1 MFLFTLLQFMIFR
14 RLSLM
19 IVLLIPFYLWS
30 WEHNVE
36 NISNQDYW
44 FSAEAI
50 ADAELPINT
59 VQKNDFSV
67 ECLNDT
73 CFLSSISSRQKSS
86 YLMKNGILLLT
97 IPYYQTWWF
106 YLLIIVFIL
115 IVVYS
120 FSRAYK
126 NIQLQ
131 IVNASI
137 LQQSLG
143 TNRLILLFVGLAYPI
158 ASIINSF
165 LDDQILS
172 TQLVATISIGAATLS
187 LLATSYYSKL
197 IRRNINWIVSATF
210 VVVEGHIITLLLAN
224 NLAPTMIVGFVMI
237 TSFASIIFNSL
248 RSYVFFALI
257 VFLLATGVSYIS
269 DASYFIRLQF
279 VMISFW
285 TLMIVSVLIIVKL
298 NLSKRL
304 RLSDTI
310 LQKGDSIILVSNAKN
325 EIIFAS
331 NSIVEKLGYNLE
343 DVYGDGWWRMREKM
357 DGITREELTKNRQY
371 LDGKRLYTNAITDVG
386 GEKKYFNWTDTEIE
400 GGLVIG
406 VGQDVTSLHDYQ
418 EELKRLSMVAT
429 NTDNYVLIT
438 DKENQVL
445 WVNSAFETIFKYNA
459 KDIIGKKTSK
469 FFRVEEFNPKIIKK
483 LRQHVYENK
492 IPFRA
497 ELTDVDANGDHIW
510 LAVTVTPIVGEDGD
524 IEQIISLGSD
534 ITDKKL
540 DEFRLNEYSK
550 TLELMHDIDNVLM
563 KERTEHQL
571 FNELLSVVKKSNSM
585 YMKVS
590 LMIFD
595 EAIEYSDYY
604 FIDDRSETLSFEN
617 GLDLSEMG
625 SLTDIK
631 FKQTYVV
638 QDLVR
643 SAKSVTDQRL
653 LKEGLKSYIM
663 VPLVVGDKIMGSFNV
678 GGRYPFMFIDEEVKV
693 IQDIANSIS
702 VAYKQKEQARKIMQ
716 SEENFRQLNESLK
729 EVFWFFDQE
738 NREMIYVSK
747 AYETIFGSK
756 PSVLMENP
764 MAWMETVVPDDRVRI
779 QRTYLANVFE
789 AGFDEQFQIFHPEKG
804 LKWVHCTAVPIKNN
818 DGEVVKISGFTEDIT
833 ELKKKEE
840 ELSLLNSKLESINNI
855 NESIL
860 TNEPFGNV
868 LIASLKNLVLGQIDI
883 ARLTLSLFDF
893 ENDAYSYYRIDD
905 ELINVTEDS
914 EKLPLGQF
922 RNVNMLRRGE
932 IVVVSSIKD
941 VSEKSESDKRLLDI
955 GVNSYLQVPLIFDR
969 ELIGSLNLGF
979 VEHNEYDDDFKS
991 SLSDIAKGISLS
1003 IHQMQLKSIIESD
1016 KEELVAKNRDI
1027 TASINYAKRIQNAY
1041 LPDVS
1046 FIREFFLDA
1055 HLYYK
1060 AKDIVSGDF
1069 YWWSLLGNKLIIVVA
1084 DCTGHGVPGGFMT
1097 VLGSQTIAN
1106 IVNSKK
1112 TTDPGLLLTQLDEEI
1127 QFAINK
1133 SEETLGDGMD
1143 VGICTVDID
1152 SGELLYAGA
1161 RTSIHYVSNGE
1172 LMETKGALKSI
1183 GEAELVDVP
1192 FNTSKIQLNKGDRLF
1207 LFSDGAQDQFGGP
1220 GRRRKFSK
1228 KQLQGLICE
1237 EENLKIP
1244 LQKQY
1249 DIIVNSIEE
1258 WKGDRE
1264 LTDDITLLA
1273 LEY

>member
-14 RLSLM
+14 RLSLI
-19 IVLLIPFYLWS
+19 IVLFIPFCLWS
-30 WEHNVE
+30 VE
-36 NISNQDYW
+36 NNIEIISTQEHGSNDESITGVCLSDNAAQISDLLLEFPNAEYPMISNQTN
-44 FSAEAI
+44 
-50 ADAELPINT
+50 L
-59 VQKNDFSV
+59 
-67 ECLNDT
+67 
-73 CFLSSISSRQKSS
+73 ISSDFLQ
-86 YLMKNGILLLT
+86 NGIHLLV
-97 IPYYQTWWF
+97 IPYYQMWWF
-106 YLLIIVFIL
+106 YLVIIVFIL

-126 NIQLQ
+126 SIQLQ

-158 ASIINSF
+158 ASVINSF
-165 LDDQILS
+165 LDDKIFT
-172 TQLVATISIGAATLS
+172 TQLPATILIGTTTL
-187 LLATSYYSKL
+187 LFLALSYYSKI
-197 IRRNINWIVSATF
+197 IRRNISRIVNVIF
-210 VVVEGHIITLLLAN
+210 VVVEGHIIALLLAN
-224 NLAPTMIVGFVMI
+224 DLASTMIVGFVMV

-248 RSYVFFALI
+248 RSYVYFAL
-257 VFLLATGVSYIS
+257 VAFLLSTGVAYMSE
-269 DASYFIRLQF
+269 ANYFIRLQF

-298 NLSKRL
+298 NLFKRL

-325 EIIFAS
+325 KIIFAS

-343 DVYGDGWWRMREKM
+343 DVYGDGWWGMREKM

-371 LDGKRLYTNAITDVG
+371 LDGKRLYSNTITDVKG
-386 GEKKYFNWTDTEIE
+386 NKKYFNWTDTAIE

-406 VGQDVTSLHDYQ
+406 VGQDVTSLYDYQ

-438 DKENQVL
+438 DKENHVL

-459 KDIIGKKTSK
+459 KDIIGEKTSN

-595 EAIEYSDYY
+595 EAVEYSDYY

-617 GLDLSEMG
+617 GLDLSEMR
-625 SLTDIK
+625 SLPDINLN
-631 FKQTYVV
+631 QTYIV

-643 SAKSVTDQRL
+643 NAKSVTDQRL
-653 LKEGLKSYIM
+653 LKEGMKSYIM
-663 VPLVVGDKIMGSFNV
+663 VPLVVGDKIMGAFNV
-678 GGRYPFMFIDEEVKV
+678 GGRYPFMFIDAEVKV

-738 NREMIYVSK
+738 NGEMIYVSK

-789 AGFDEQFQIFHPEKG
+789 AGFDEQFQIVHPIRG
-804 LKWVHCTAVPIKNN
+804 LKWVHCTAVPIKND

-868 LIASLKNLVLGQIDI
+868 LISALKNLVLGQIDI

-893 ENDAYSYYRIDD
+893 ENDKYSYYRIDD
-905 ELINVTEDS
+905 ALVNVTEDS
-914 EKLPLGQF
+914 EKLPIEQF
-922 RNVNMLRRGE
+922 RNVDMLRRGE
-932 IVVVSSIKD
+932 IIVVSAIED
-941 VSEKSESDKRLLDI
+941 VLDKSESDKRLLDI
-955 GVNSYLQVPLIFDR
+955 GVTSYLQVPLIFDR

-979 VEHNEYDDDFKS
+979 VKHYEFDDAFKS

-1003 IHQMQLKSIIESD
+1003 IHQMQLKSIIETD

-1046 FIREFFLDA
+1046 FVREFFLDA
-1055 HLYYK
+1055 QLYYK

-1069 YWWSLLGNKLIIVVA
+1069 YWWSLSGNKLIIVVA

-1143 VGICTVDID
+1143 VAVCTVDID
-1152 SGELLYAGA
+1152 SGEMLYAGA
-1161 RTSIHYVSNGE
+1161 RTSIHFVSNGE
-1172 LMETKGALKSI
+1172 LVETKGALKSI

-1192 FNTSKIQLNKGDRLF
+1192 FNTSKIQLKKGDRLF

-1228 KQLQGLICE
+1228 KQLQGLIRKE
-1237 EENLKIP
+1237 EHLNMSLA
-1244 LQKQY
+1244 KQY
-1249 DIIVNSIEE
+1249 DIIVKSLEE
-1258 WKGDRE
+1258 WKGERE